1 MSQLSEQEIELSRQL
16 DEAKKIGSMLRTLA
30 VDMCH
35 SRRVNYDFASNELI
49 TNAFLMSKKY
59 HNNVHQDMIKQ
70 HGPQG
75 FRDFESVFCDIAIK
89 KIIAS
94 GQRLSDG
101 NNPSTFGIL
110 TGDDLSNENLAQSL
124 FLLKNYSI
132 ESVTDKGFYIGRE
145 GEFYKIRVSVYQD
158 FISFFDY
165 QDEPDQDLDSIS
177 LACAR
182 YNSKSKYSK
191 AHVVNSDGFQ
201 THFEY
206 LLPHSGS
213 VFVKDISNVINAFI
227 NEQMEFV
234 SGA

>member
-1 MSQLSEQEIELSRQL
+1 MSQLNEQEIEISRQL

-49 TNAFLMSKKY
+49 TNALFMSKKY
-59 HNNVHQDMIKQ
+59 HNNIHQEMIKQ

-75 FRDFESVFCDIAIK
+75 FRDFESVFSGIAIQ
-89 KIIAS
+89 KITSS
-94 GQRLSDG
+94 GQRMSDG
-101 NNPSTFGIL
+101 NNPATFGLL
-110 TGDDLSNENLAQSL
+110 TGDNLSNEHLAQSL
-124 FLLKNYSI
+124 SLLKIYSI

-145 GEFYKIRVSVYQD
+145 GEFYKIRMSVCQD
-158 FISFFDY
+158 NISFFDY
-165 QDEPDQDLDSIS
+165 QDEPEHDLDSIS

-182 YNSKSKYSK
+182 YNSKSQYSK
-191 AHVVNSDGFQ
+191 AHIVNADGFQ

-213 VFVKDISNVINAFI
+213 VFVNDVSNVINAFI

-234 SGA
+234 SGE